1 MHPQCEM
8 CALMKSIH
16 SLLWWQWLS
25 LCLPC
30 NVQSMYPRRVTQRGK
45 KKKKPI
51 SVSWLT
57 HQWWEHLAGEQK
69 LSARPRVSFCSAT
82 GAGICSIIS
91 WNSVITLI
99 VWSAHRHTHKW
110 RQWHITAGDGR
121 IKHDCMQIRGMF
133 VKMNVFVWKKKV
145 PLFKV
150 SMCNPVC

>member
-30 NVQSMYPRRVTQRGK
+30 NVQSMYPRRVTQRGGEK
-45 KKKKPI
+45 KEAYFCI
-51 SVSWLT
+51 VADSSMVRTVSETSSEFLLRDGGWDLFYYFLKQCD
-57 HQWWEHLAGEQK
+57 HAYCL
-69 LSARPRVSFCSAT
+69 
-82 GAGICSIIS
+82 IC
-91 WNSVITLI
+91 T
-99 VWSAHRHTHKW
+99 HRHTHEW

-121 IKHDCMQIRGMF
+121 IKHDCIQIRGMF

-145 PLFKV
+145 PLFKE